1 MNDVE
6 LYRTYIC
13 QYMFLGFDI
22 NYRHIPLKPFPMQY
36 APLHNY
42 KFVSGDTMMKARY
55 QRNILQNGDH
65 LYALK
70 RSYFWIKPSKI
81 RYMS

>member
-1 MNDVE
+1 
-6 LYRTYIC
+6 
-13 QYMFLGFDI
+13 
-22 NYRHIPLKPFPMQY
+22 MQY

-42 KFVSGDTMMKARY
+42 MFVSGDTMMKARY